1 MRVFF
6 AQNKPRKQ
14 KFNILQNGFTPDKIY
29 CIRNISGY
37 YYTENF
43 TAIDLKRMEFPYAK
57 GSEEY
62 DYDAIKMMPEKQA
75 LKSISL
81 TDGKVVDNQDYKTPL
96 GINAFEYAD
105 QITMTLPLSAK
116 ETMFHSVS
124 FWISTSLILQPRII
138 TQPTPQ
144 SVII

>member
-1 MRVFF
+1 
-6 AQNKPRKQ
+6 
-14 KFNILQNGFTPDKIY
+14 
-29 CIRNISGY
+29 
-37 YYTENF
+37 
-43 TAIDLKRMEFPYAK
+43 MEFPFAK

-81 TDGKVVDNQDYKTPL
+81 TDGKVVDNQDYKAPL

-124 FWISTSLILQPRII
+124 FWISTILILQPRII
-138 TQPTPQ
+138 TQPTPR